1 MVHDGMVSFEQARD
15 GMLAVMAIVEDEA
28 DELVPIGVGPKEAA
42 LRVFNRLARGD
53 SVFDDAIDKLTK
65 RQFAPEMEMP
75 LNPRGPMDLPAIWTD
90 PPEDPDVIEN
100 VESRSIVDPTGELCW
115 VQVGCEVRLK
125 GLRSSP
131 ELNGRVGIVK
141 KWYPKRERFE
151 VNLLEKGSPTEDRE
165 TPPLAVKPEN
175 MDKVG
180 DWGAGGRATRM
191 EAMGGDGGDGH
202 GVVAARAR
210 DADER
215 DNLLCERVYASAM
228 LRGHKTKRCHRCFD
242 LLKPGEPV
250 EPAEPRIE
258 CPCGSGRYCSHECR
272 RAAWSDPGDHCRLEC
287 AGGGLLWTSLFPPEF
302 VLATRAVRKD
312 RDEVKRNIKRT
323 RRWVD
328 LDWRGA
334 WRGLEE
340 SDESGGRESDESRTK
355 RARVVAFVVLAA
367 RCSGLGDVK
376 DVMFATLAAMA
387 NTFGIKKPDWPS
399 PLQSRDIVNDGVN
412 ELDMLDDWRAIF
424 NMSES
429 TVAMGLFLDASL
441 MNHSCVPNCF
451 ASFGG
456 REIRIHN
463 VNEVREGEEFTI
475 SYGPVVGSDSPM
487 GRGDVLHR
495 YYGFRCECDGCV
507 NQEDQ
512 DFSDFRAT
520 RQRASLFDDEAR
532 KLVNQGSDCRETV
545 LWAAKDAAGR
555 SLNNLKDFYNCTWDD
570 DPESSLTIALE
581 SVRYLAVASAQAGCW
596 AGPGKLSDNIGQVDL
611 DDFDNL
617 VAMSIEPFYT
627 LTRYAGRDPTTDGIV
642 ERAQTFLCL
651 LHTYARQ
658 YHDPDDDFLSLF
670 EKRFRR
676 PLRFGGLQP

>member
-15 GMLAVMAIVEDEA
+15 GMLAVMAIVEAEA
-28 DELVPIGVGPKEAA
+28 GELVPIGVGPKEAA

-100 VESRSIVDPTGELCW
+100 VESRSIVDPAGELCW

-202 GVVAARAR
+202 GVVAARTR

-242 LLKPGEPV
+242 LLKPGEP
-250 EPAEPRIE
+250 RIE

-272 RAAWSDPGDHCRLEC
+272 RAAWSDPGDHCRMEC
-287 AGGGLLWTSLFPPEF
+287 AGGGLLWTSLIPTEF

-334 WRGLEE
+334 WRALEE
-340 SDESGGRESDESRTK
+340 SDDPDATTK
-355 RARVVAFVVLAA
+355 RASVVAFSLLAA

-376 DVMFATLAAMA
+376 DLMFAALAVMA
-387 NTFGIKKPDWPS
+387 NTFGVKKPDWPS
-399 PLQSRDIVNDGVN
+399 RLHRDGVDDAST
-412 ELDMLDDWRAIF
+412 ELDKLEDWRVIF

-451 ASFGG
+451 ANFGG

-463 VNEVREGEEFTI
+463 VREVREGEEFTI
-475 SYGPVVGSDSPM
+475 SYGPVVGSDTPT
-487 GRGDVLHR
+487 GRGEALHR
-495 YYGFRCECDGCV
+495 SHGFRCQCEGCV
-507 NQEDQ
+507 DQRDQ
-512 DFSDFRAT
+512 DFSDFKAMRK
-520 RQRASLFDDEAR
+520 RASELDDEAR
-532 KLVNQGSDCRETV
+532 RLVNGGDDDRETMFA
-545 LWAAKDAAGR
+545 AAKVASN
-555 SLNNLKDFYNCTWDD
+555 SLENLNAFYYCTWERD
-570 DPESSLTIALE
+570 DPESSLTLALE
-581 SVRYLAVASAQAGCW
+581 FVRFFAVASARAGCW
-596 AGPGKLSDNIGQVDL
+596 AGTGTLSDASRSRTLFGQD
-611 DDFDNL
+611 L
-617 VAMSIEPFYT
+617 VAKSKEPFYT

-642 ERAQTFLCL
+642 ERACTFLCL
-651 LHTYARQ
+651 MHK
-658 YHDPDDDFLSLF
+658 YHS
-670 EKRFRR
+670 
-676 PLRFGGLQP
+676 PLGFGGLR

>member
-15 GMLAVMAIVEDEA
+15 GMLAVMAIVEAEA
-28 DELVPIGVGPKEAA
+28 GELVPIGVGPKEAA

-100 VESRSIVDPTGELCW
+100 VESRSIVDPAGELCW

-151 VNLLEKGSPTEDRE
+151 VNLLEKGSPTENRE

-202 GVVAARAR
+202 GVVAARTR

-228 LRGHKTKRCHRCFD
+228 RRGHKTKRCHRCFD
-242 LLKPGEPV
+242 LLKPGEP
-250 EPAEPRIE
+250 AEPRIE
-258 CPCGSGRYCSHECR
+258 CPCGGGRYCSHECR
-272 RAAWSDPGDHCRLEC
+272 RAAWSDPGDHCRMEC
-287 AGGGLLWTSLFPPEF
+287 AGGGLLWTSLIPTEF

-334 WRGLEE
+334 WRALEE
-340 SDESGGRESDESRTK
+340 SDDPDATTK
-355 RARVVAFVVLAA
+355 RASVVAFSLLAA

-376 DVMFATLAAMA
+376 DLMFAALAVMA
-387 NTFGIKKPDWPS
+387 NTFGVKKPDWPS
-399 PLQSRDIVNDGVN
+399 RLHRDGVDDAST
-412 ELDMLDDWRAIF
+412 ELDKLEDWRVIF

-463 VNEVREGEEFTI
+463 VREVREGEEFTI
-475 SYGPVVGSDSPM
+475 SYGPVVGSDTPT
-487 GRGDVLHR
+487 GRGDALHR
-495 YYGFRCECDGCV
+495 SHGFRCQCEGCV
-507 NQEDQ
+507 DQRDQ
-512 DFSDFRAT
+512 DFSDFKAMRK
-520 RQRASLFDDEAR
+520 RASELDDEAR
-532 KLVNQGSDCRETV
+532 RLVNGGDDDRET
-545 LWAAKDAAGR
+545 LFAAAKVASN
-555 SLNNLKDFYNCTWDD
+555 SLENLNAFYYCTWERD
-570 DPESSLTIALE
+570 DPESSLTLALE
-581 SVRYLAVASAQAGCW
+581 FVRFFAVASARAGCW
-596 AGPGKLSDNIGQVDL
+596 AGTGTLSDASRSRTLFGQD
-611 DDFDNL
+611 L
-617 VAMSIEPFYT
+617 VAKSKEPFYT

-642 ERAQTFLCL
+642 ERACTFLCL
-651 LHTYARQ
+651 MHK
-658 YHDPDDDFLSLF
+658 YHS
-670 EKRFRR
+670 
-676 PLRFGGLQP
+676 PLGFGGLR

>member
-1 MVHDGMVSFEQARD
+1 MVSFEQARD
-15 GMLAVMAIVEDEA
+15 GMLAVMAIVEAEA
-28 DELVPIGVGPKEAA
+28 GELVPIGVGPKEAA

-53 SVFDDAIDKLTK
+53 SVLDDAIDKLTK

-100 VESRSIVDPTGELCW
+100 VESRSIVDPAGELCW

-202 GVVAARAR
+202 GVVAASTR

-228 LRGHKTKRCHRCFD
+228 RRGNKTKRCHRCFD
-242 LLKPGEPV
+242 LLNPAV
-250 EPAEPRIE
+250 LEPAGRIE
-258 CPCGSGRYCSHECR
+258 CPCGGGRYCSHECR
-272 RAAWSDPGDHCRLEC
+272 RAAWSDPGDHCRMEC
-287 AGGGLLWTSLFPPEF
+287 AGGGLLWTSLIPTEF

-340 SDESGGRESDESRTK
+340 SDDPDAKTK
-355 RARVVAFVVLAA
+355 RARVVAFALLAA
-367 RCSGLGDVK
+367 RCSGLGDVN
-376 DVMFATLAAMA
+376 DIMFAALAVMA

-399 PLQSRDIVNDGVN
+399 PSQSRDGVDDTDVD

-429 TVAMGLFLDASL
+429 TVASGLFLDASL
-441 MNHSCVPNCF
+441 INHSCVPNCF

-463 VNEVREGEEFTI
+463 VREVREGEEFTI
-475 SYGPVVGSDSPM
+475 SYGPVVGSDTPT
-487 GRGDVLHR
+487 GRGDALHR
-495 YYGFRCECDGCV
+495 SHGFRCQCEGCV
-507 NQEDQ
+507 DQRDQ
-512 DFSDFRAT
+512 DFSDFKAMRKRALSMT
-520 RQRASLFDDEAR
+520 PR
-532 KLVNQGSDCRETV
+532 
-545 LWAAKDAAGR
+545 W
-555 SLNNLKDFYNCTWDD
+555 
-570 DPESSLTIALE
+570 P
-581 SVRYLAVASAQAGCW
+581 AV
-596 AGPGKLSDNIGQVDL
+596 
-611 DDFDNL
+611 
-617 VAMSIEPFYT
+617 
-627 LTRYAGRDPTTDGIV
+627 
-642 ERAQTFLCL
+642 
-651 LHTYARQ
+651 
-658 YHDPDDDFLSLF
+658 
-670 EKRFRR
+670 
-676 PLRFGGLQP
+676 

>member
-1 MVHDGMVSFEQARD
+1 MVSFEQARD
-15 GMLAVMAIVEDEA
+15 GMLAVMAIVEAEA
-28 DELVPIGVGPKEAA
+28 GELVPIGVGPKEAA

-100 VESRSIVDPTGELCW
+100 VESRSIVDPAGELCW

-202 GVVAARAR
+202 GVVAARTR

-242 LLKPGEPV
+242 LLNPAV
-250 EPAEPRIE
+250 LEPAGRIE

-272 RAAWSDPGDHCRLEC
+272 RAAWSDPGDHCRMEC
-287 AGGGLLWTSLFPPEF
+287 AGGGLLWTSLIPTEF

-334 WRGLEE
+334 WRALEE
-340 SDESGGRESDESRTK
+340 SDDPDATTK
-355 RARVVAFVVLAA
+355 RASVVAFSLLAA

-376 DVMFATLAAMA
+376 DLMFAALAVMA
-387 NTFGIKKPDWPS
+387 NTFGVKKPDWPS
-399 PLQSRDIVNDGVN
+399 RLHRDGVDDAST
-412 ELDMLDDWRAIF
+412 ELDKLEDWRVIF

-451 ASFGG
+451 ANFGG

-463 VNEVREGEEFTI
+463 VREVREGEEFTI
-475 SYGPVVGSDSPM
+475 SYGPVVGSDTPT
-487 GRGDVLHR
+487 GRGDALHR
-495 YYGFRCECDGCV
+495 SHGFRCQCEGCV
-507 NQEDQ
+507 DQRDQ
-512 DFSDFRAT
+512 DFSDFKAMRK
-520 RQRASLFDDEAR
+520 RASELDDEAR
-532 KLVNQGSDCRETV
+532 RLVNGGDDDRETMFA
-545 LWAAKDAAGR
+545 AAKVASN
-555 SLNNLKDFYNCTWDD
+555 SLENLNAFYYCTWERD
-570 DPESSLTIALE
+570 DPESSLTLALE
-581 SVRYLAVASAQAGCW
+581 FVRFFAVASARAGCW
-596 AGPGKLSDNIGQVDL
+596 AGTGTLSDASRSRTLFGQD
-611 DDFDNL
+611 L
-617 VAMSIEPFYT
+617 VAKSKEPFYT

-642 ERAQTFLCL
+642 ERACTFLCL
-651 LHTYARQ
+651 MHK
-658 YHDPDDDFLSLF
+658 YHS
-670 EKRFRR
+670 
-676 PLRFGGLQP
+676 PLGFGGLR